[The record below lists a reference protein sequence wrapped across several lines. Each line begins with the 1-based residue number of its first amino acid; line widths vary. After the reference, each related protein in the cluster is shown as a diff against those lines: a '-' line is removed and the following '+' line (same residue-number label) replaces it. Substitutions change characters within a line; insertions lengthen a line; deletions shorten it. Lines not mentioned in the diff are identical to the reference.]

1 MYCGVHAGSLTGA
14 KEEPQAEGPGK
25 WALLY
30 RESRIPP
37 GSGGRVL

>member
-25 WALLY
+25 WAIQGEQDSA
-30 RESRIPP
+30 RKRGKSP
-37 GSGGRVL
+37 VT